1 MKREIKFRAW
11 DKTSKTIIKDYAHI
25 GMFGELVV
33 TSFHDSAYSDS
44 GCPNLILMQSIGIKD
59 KSGVEI
65 YEGDLCRDST
75 GVSRVVWDDCF
86 SSFCLRRDSWL
97 SCHFFNEAAD
107 PKDIEVIGNILENSE
122 LENISK
128 KEDEMDN
135 DKVSEAFE
143 IIKQAMI
150 KDNPSERGSLAHSWH
165 CNIAM
170 MCSDAIGTDK
180 AASRLTFEDAHRIG
194 NDAASRFMK
203 LCFDVETNA

>member
-1 MKREIKFRAW
+1 MRIEKYINIEQ
-11 DKTSKTIIKDYAHI
+11 
-25 GMFGELVV
+25 E
-33 TSFHDSAYSDS
+33 
-44 GCPNLILMQSIGIKD
+44 
-59 KSGVEI
+59 VEI
-65 YEGDLCRDST
+65 DLTSEDIQMVFSEGDSVPHILLELNQVAGFLRGISD
-75 GVSRVVWDDCF
+75 GKINEMVE
-86 SSFCLRRDSWL
+86 SS
-97 SCHFFNEAAD
+97 
-107 PKDIEVIGNILENSE
+107 KMVICEFLTEQAKRYSHGK
-122 LENISK
+122 K
-128 KEDEMDN
+128 KENEMDN

-194 NDAASRFMK
+194 NEAASRFMK